1 MNEKS
6 KITMTSD
13 DGSEIELY
21 VVEQTTLGGVS
32 YYLAADKPE
41 GDAEAYILKDES
53 GKEDTEA
60 VFTIVSDETELEAV
74 SQIFEG
80 LLDDTDIS

>member
-53 GKEDTEA
+53 GKEDTVA